1 MNKFRKPETETQDI
15 KDLVVRL
22 LGYTPKFI
30 NADTG
35 RFSGTILIH
44 DASSRTRNIWNIMAD
59 LDHGLQSILESDVLE
74 LPCSFEYD
82 GMQEDEDENA
92 VFQIKFIFD

>member
-15 KDLVVRL
+15 KDLVVKL

-35 RFSGTILIH
+35 RFSGIILIH
-44 DASSRTRNIWNIMAD
+44 DAASRTKNIWNIMAG
-59 LDHGLQSILESDVLE
+59 LDHGLQEILESDILD
-74 LPCSFEYD
+74 LSCSFEYD
-82 GMQEDEDENA
+82 GMQEDEDANA
-92 VFQIKFIFD
+92 VFTIKFIFD